1 MKKLGWILIAASS
14 AAVVFACSS
23 PPAATSDDDD
33 DTQGDASD
41 FTRDGSVYDST
52 PASDTTLGIL
62 RFSPDKSYS
71 GFDGTHSFKVPVAV
85 YDGADDLQVSL
96 DDAAEGTL
104 TPVKLVNPTK
114 TGVTDSGRYYM
125 VLIEKAGTFTLTATS
140 GGQTVTSR
148 ITVSNYD
155 APRYAAGQARYNTTD
170 NTDTRKACT
179 QCHGS
184 GSDKIDH
191 SPAVLATATDE
202 EVKAIITTGIL
213 NNFPIKINGVS
224 GHRWDATDEELD
236 GLVTYLRSLDPNGFT
251 AP

>member
-1 MKKLGWILIAASS
+1 MKQLGWISIIVGS

-23 PPAATSDDDD
+23 TPAATGDDDD
-33 DTQGDASD
+33 DQGDASD
-41 FTRDGSVYDST
+41 FTRDGSTYDST
-52 PASDTTLGIL
+52 PNPDSALGVL

-71 GFDGTHSFKVPVAV
+71 GFDGTHGFKVPIAV
-85 YDGADDLQVSL
+85 YDGASDLKVSL

-114 TGVTDSGRYYM
+114 TGVTDSGKYYM
-125 VLIEKAGTFTLTATS
+125 VVIQKAGTFTVSATS
-140 GGQTVTSR
+140 GGQTVSST
-148 ITVSNYD
+148 ITVTNYD
-155 APRYAAGQARYNTTD
+155 AARYGTGQARYNTTD

-179 QCHGS
+179 QCHGT
-184 GSDKIDH
+184 GTDKIDH

-213 NNFPIKINGVS
+213 NNFPIKINGMS
-224 GHRWDATDEELD
+224 GHRWDATDDELD
-236 GLVTYLRSLDPNGFT
+236 GLVTYLRALEPNGFT

>member
-1 MKKLGWILIAASS
+1 MKKLGWISITASS

-23 PPAATSDDDD
+23 TPAASGDDDD
-33 DTQGDASD
+33 DTEDAGNYE
-41 FTRDGSVYDST
+41 REGSVYDST
-52 PASDTTLGIL
+52 PAADSSLGVL

-71 GFDGTHSFKVPVAV
+71 GFDGTHSFKVPIAV
-85 YDGADDLQVSL
+85 YDGTSDLKVSL

-114 TGVTDSGRYYM
+114 TGVTDSGKYYM
-125 VLIEKAGTFTLTATS
+125 VLIEKAGTFTLTASS
-140 GGQTVTSR
+140 GGQSVTSTITVT
-148 ITVSNYD
+148 NYD
-155 APRYAAGQARYNTTD
+155 APRYGAGQARYNTTD

-213 NNFPIKINGVS
+213 NNFPIKINGTS
-224 GHRWDATDEELD
+224 GHRWDATEEELD
-236 GLVTYLRSLDPNGFT
+236 GLVTYLRALEPNGFT
-251 AP
+251 SE